1 MMEVVRTP
9 LRATATLLAVAIL
22 AAACSSGGG
31 QPEPQP
37 QGDGGASPTIVPTG
51 NMSPIVASTD
61 LYAGAPQR
69 VQVGLVFDDGNLVSF
84 GEVTFRFSYTGTQ
97 SNPISPTPG
106 PEVVATYLP
115 TPGQDR
121 GEGTPIQATAPS
133 TARGVY
139 EATDITFP
147 KAGVWTVEVTAEL
160 GDGPR
165 VGTSA
170 FLVDTEPRI
179 PAPGDDAFAT
189 ETLLFNDETVPLGA
203 IDSLATSTGA
213 VPDPRLHTWT
223 IADAVDA
230 GKTALV
236 LFATPA
242 FCMSQFC
249 GPSVDTFA
257 AMEEATGPEALFI
270 HVEIWKDYER
280 QQLNDAAIEW
290 LYRDGDLHEPWLFL
304 IGPDGRIADRW
315 GPLFD
320 PDQVLAELQ
329 RVASS

>member
-1 MMEVVRTP
+1 MMGDVRTP
-9 LRATATLLAVAIL
+9 LRATAALLAVALL
-22 AAACSSGGG
+22 AAACSSGDGR
-31 QPEPQP
+31 PEARP
-37 QGDGGASPTIVPTG
+37 QGEGASPTLVPKGT
-51 NMSPIVASTD
+51 MSPVVASTD

-69 VQVGLVFDDGNLVSF
+69 VQVGLVFDDGNLVSY

-115 TPGQDR
+115 TPGQPR
-121 GEGTPIQATAPS
+121 AEGTPIQATAPS

-139 EATDITFP
+139 EATDITFA
-147 KAGVWTVEVTAEL
+147 KAGIWSVEVTAEL
-160 GDGPR
+160 GDGTR
-165 VGTSA
+165 VGSTA

-179 PAPGDDAFAT
+179 PAPGDAAFAT
-189 ETLLFNDETVPLGA
+189 ETLLFNDDTVPMGA
-203 IDSLATSTGA
+203 IDSLAVATGS

-223 IADAVDA
+223 IADAVAA

-249 GPSVDTFA
+249 GPSVETLA

-270 HVEIWKDYER
+270 HVEIWKDYEQ

-320 PDQVLAELQ
+320 PDQVLARLQ
-329 RVASS
+329 AVAAS